1 MTLSSDFYERLH
13 RVAFRHGVTADQAEA
28 FSRAYAALS
37 PLEAARINPPLLA
50 RRAGLE
56 EDTALTLLI
65 AGARDGL
72 FSFEWGLV
80 CPGCGGFAH
89 TMDSI
94 SGVTDDFHCGFCD
107 MTSATTLDETVEVTF
122 ACPSTRFDPLANL
135 REHACYHTS
144 QSYPYQSE
152 MAAYHERNTVAEA
165 RVAPGQTAEL
175 IFTAVPGE
183 TYRLIT
189 LETHSSY
196 TLEVAAEGVSVLDV
210 VVDHSGLC
218 GVTPAVTSGPVRL
231 GLTNRLEDRVWVQ
244 VIRRAQA
251 EIIAYSAE
259 GRPPLPRLSGKS
271 LLTNQTF
278 RDLFGIQ
285 ELIPDL
291 HIRVQAITLLF
302 TDLKGST
309 ELYDRAGDLPAYD
322 LVQKHF
328 QVLRKAVQAH
338 SGAIVKTMGDAIM
351 AAFPDPVQAV
361 RAATAMMDGICA
373 LSEDWKPEQP
383 GLKIGLH
390 TGPALTVNTGGTLD
404 FFGQTVNIAARV
416 QGLADAG
423 EIVLSTA
430 VQAAGPEIPA
440 LLRGRGY
447 QLTPETSR
455 LKGVAQAHGVI
466 RCRPGAGAADS
477 GRSGGFLR
485 RLLRGTS
492 ADVR

>member
-1 MTLSSDFYERLH
+1 MTLPVEFHDRLH
-13 RVAFRHGVTADQAEA
+13 RVAFRQGVTPEQAEA
-28 FSRAYAALS
+28 FTRAYATLS

-50 RRAGLE
+50 RRAGLA
-56 EDTALTLLI
+56 EDTALTLLV

-89 TMDSI
+89 TMDTI

-107 MTSATTLDETVEVTF
+107 MTTATTLDETVEVTF
-122 ACPSTRFDPLANL
+122 ACPSTSFDPLADL

-144 QSYPYQSE
+144 QSYPYQAE

-165 RVAPGQTAEL
+165 RIAPGQTAEL
-175 IFTAVPGE
+175 RFTARPGE

-189 LETHSSY
+189 LENHSSY
-196 TLEVAAEGVSVLDV
+196 TLEVAEGGEAVLDV
-210 VVDHSGLC
+210 VADHSGFC
-218 GVTPAVTSGPVRL
+218 GVNPILKPGPVRL

-244 VIRRAQA
+244 VIRRAPE
-251 EIIAYSAE
+251 EIAAYSSA
-259 GRPPLPRLSGKS
+259 GLPPQPRLSGKS

-328 QVLRKAVQAH
+328 QILRQAVQAH

-351 AAFPDPVQAV
+351 AAFSDPVQAAQ
-361 RAATAMMDGICA
+361 AAVAMMQGIRA

-390 TGPALTVNTGGTLD
+390 TGPALTVNTGGALD

-430 VQAAGPEIPA
+430 VQAAGPQIPA
-440 LLRGRGY
+440 LLRDSGY
-447 QLTPETSR
+447 HLTPETSR

-466 RCRPGAGAADS
+466 RCRPGDAPAADS
-477 GRSGGFLR
+477 GRTGGFLS
-485 RLLRGTS
+485 RLLRGK
-492 ADVR
+492 